1 MKARLL
7 ELIHGPARPK
17 ILLDLDAVEM
27 FGCAHRIV
35 HDFDGPIAWNQ
46 ATKVLPGQIG
56 QIVFELD
63 LVPEAGLGQEGQVN

>member
-1 MKARLL
+1 
-7 ELIHGPARPK
+7 
-17 ILLDLDAVEM
+17 M